1 MRHVQEDHQMSEYY
15 DEMAGDIALA
25 EQAWEERE
33 ARRNFRTEVW
43 TTKDGRR
50 IDIKDMEDSHL
61 FNAYRQSQSSLLF
74 REMVLRLFEERIIK

>member
-1 MRHVQEDHQMSEYY
+1 MSEYY

-50 IDIKDMEDSHL
+50 IDIKDMEDRHVL
-61 FNAYRQSQSSLLF
+61 NAYRQSQDRLLF
-74 REMVLRLFEERIIK
+74 REMVLRLFEDKIKGKSNA

>member
-1 MRHVQEDHQMSEYY
+1 MSEYY

-25 EQAWEERE
+25 ERAWEERE
-33 ARRNFRTEVW
+33 ARANFRTEVW

-61 FNAYRQSQSSLLF
+61 YNAYKQGQDRLLF
-74 REMVLRLFEERIIK
+74 REMVLRLFEARIKKVTI

>member
-1 MRHVQEDHQMSEYY
+1 MSEYY

-25 EQAWEERE
+25 ERAWEDRE
-33 ARRNFRTEVW
+33 ARANFRTEVW

-61 FNAYRQSQSSLLF
+61 FNAYKQGQDSLLF
-74 REMVLRLFEERIIK
+74 REMVLRLFESRLKVRL

>member
-1 MRHVQEDHQMSEYY
+1 MSEYY

-50 IDIKDMEDSHL
+50 IAIKDMEDSHL
-61 FNAYRQSQSSLLF
+61 FNAYKHSQDRLLF
-74 REMVLRLFEERIIK
+74 REMVLRLFEERMKK

>member
-1 MRHVQEDHQMSEYY
+1 MSEYY

-25 EQAWEERE
+25 EAAWERQQE
-33 ARRNFRTEVW
+33 RRNFRTEVW

-61 FNAYRQSQSSLLF
+61 FNAYKQSQDRLLF
-74 REMVLRLFEERIIK
+74 REMVLRLFEDKLRSNK

>member
-1 MRHVQEDHQMSEYY
+1 MSEYY

-25 EQAWEERE
+25 EQAWERRE

-61 FNAYRQSQSSLLF
+61 FNAYKQGQDGLLF
-74 REMVLRLFEERIIK
+74 RKMVLRLFESRLKVRI